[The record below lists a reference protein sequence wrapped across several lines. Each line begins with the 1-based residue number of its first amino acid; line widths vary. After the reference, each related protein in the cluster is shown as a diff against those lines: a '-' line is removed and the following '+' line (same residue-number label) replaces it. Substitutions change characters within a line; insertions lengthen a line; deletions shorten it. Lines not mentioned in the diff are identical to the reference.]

1 MRDPQSTSAP
11 TSGFPLRPTRTQVIR
26 FAFSLIIAT
35 LLWGWVTELN
45 DPFITV
51 NYRELDIGVE
61 SLDDSLTIVTTLP
74 RASVTLRG
82 PESELDA
89 IQRNN
94 ISVRLDTSGITK
106 PGEYRLK
113 LLVTTP
119 DGPSERLVDPRELP
133 VTVEEDISHEMPIEV
148 TRITPEDDPREIRS
162 ITPDSTQVTVS
173 GPSSAVNRVEKVLLP
188 VAIDNHTTS
197 FVESYTPYAVD
208 ANGQRVS
215 EVTVLPG
222 QIRTSVEVQSRGKRI
237 SVIPVVHGVPAE
249 GFSMQQRA
257 AIPESIVVDG
267 PESALESLLFVNT
280 EPVDI
285 SGATQSKSQQVGF
298 TNLPPGVTVI
308 EPASGRVEVRVAIED
323 TSNSSQS
330 LTGLPVQPLNLGPG
344 LKASIVPGSIDVTV
358 DGSGSTLSA
367 MTPSDVKIR
376 VDLANLGPGTYNVS
390 PEITVPQGVTW
401 ISNTPQEVEVVIT
414 QDIEATPESSPV
426 AAVDA
431 SESHWIAKT
440 PDPPRTTGR
449 RPRRTSPA

>member
-1 MRDPQSTSAP
+1 MRDTHSTPAQST
-11 TSGFPLRPTRTQVIR
+11 GFPLRPTRTQIIR

-61 SLDDSLTIVTTLP
+61 SLDDSLTIVTALP

-119 DGPSERLVDPRELP
+119 DGPSERLVEPRELP
-133 VTVEEDISHEMPIEV
+133 VTVEEEISNEMPVEV
-148 TRITPEDDPREIRS
+148 TRIIPEDDPREITS
-162 ITPDSTQVTVS
+162 ITPEATQVTVS
-173 GPSSAVNRVEKVLLP
+173 GPSSAVNRVDKVLLP

-208 ANGQRVS
+208 TNGQRVS
-215 EVTVLPG
+215 EVSVLPG
-222 QIRTSVEVQSRGKRI
+222 QIRTSVEVQTRGKRV
-237 SVIPVVHGVPAE
+237 SVIPVVQGVPAE
-249 GFSMQQRA
+249 GFSMQQKA
-257 AIPESIVVDG
+257 TLPDSVVVDG
-267 PESALESLLFVNT
+267 PEEALESLLFVNT

-285 SGATQSKSQQVGF
+285 TGATQSKSQQVGLA
-298 TNLPPGVTVI
+298 NLPAGVTVI

-323 TSNSSQS
+323 TSSSAQS
-330 LTGLPVQPLNLGPG
+330 LTGLPVQPFNLGPG
-344 LKASIVPGSIDVTV
+344 LRASISPGSIDVTV
-358 DGSGSTLSA
+358 DGPGSTLSE
-367 MTPSDVKIR
+367 MTPSDIKIR
-376 VDLANLGPGTYNVS
+376 VDLANLEPGIYS
-390 PEITVPQGVTW
+390 LRPEITVPQGVTW
-401 ISNTPQEVEVVIT
+401 ISNTPEEVEVVIT
-414 QDIEATPESSPV
+414 QDVDGSPESSPV
-426 AAVDA
+426 AVVGHSPDTG
-431 SESHWIAKT
+431 IAT
-440 PDPPRTTGR
+440 SPERSRVTGR
-449 RPRRTSPA
+449 RRRYVSSV